1 MTWIGNLTLRGNRSF
16 RKTTLLTLQGHQRM
30 DRTEKDLRFALTL
43 NAGSSSLKFALFHVG
58 TGLHRLRGQVSRLGL
73 AGTNLEVK
81 VAGGPVRREALA
93 ASDHAEALS
102 FLLAWIEREVG
113 ESTIAAIGHRIV
125 HGGPNYRDHR
135 RVDAE
140 MIGELQRIAAFAPE
154 HLPTEIAILQEC
166 QRRFSDLPQVACIDT
181 AFHRDMPFVARALAI
196 PRRFMAQGVQR
207 YGFHGLSYTF
217 LLRELQRLGG
227 DDAAKGRIIF
237 AHLGNG
243 VSLAAVRDGRCM
255 DTSMGFTP
263 AAGVPMS
270 TRAGDLDPGLV
281 RYLAQTEGT
290 DARAFDRMINQESG
304 LLGVSETSSDLR
316 DLLAA
321 EATDTRAAEAVALF
335 CYRIKQAIGGY
346 AAVLGGIDTLV
357 FSGGIGENAPD
368 IRRRICDGL
377 GFLGIEVEPSP
388 NLAHAA
394 IISTASSR
402 VTIRVIPTDEEAT
415 MAGILA
421 TVLKHEDISL

>member
-1 MTWIGNLTLRGNRSF
+1 
-16 RKTTLLTLQGHQRM
+16 M
-30 DRTEKDLRFALTL
+30 DRTENDLRFALTL
-43 NAGSSSLKFALFHVG
+43 NAGSSSLKFALFHVD
-58 TGLHRLRGQVSRLGL
+58 TGVRRLRGQVDRLGL
-73 AGTNLEVK
+73 TGTILEVK
-81 VAGGPVRREALA
+81 VAGGPVRREAIA
-93 ASDHAEALS
+93 ASDHSEALS

-113 ESTIAAIGHRIV
+113 KSALAAIGHRIV

-140 MIGELQRIAAFAPE
+140 MIGELERIADFAPE
-154 HLPTEIAILQEC
+154 HLPTEIAMLQEC
-166 QRRFSDLPQVACIDT
+166 QRRFPDLPQVACIDT

-227 DDAAKGRIIF
+227 DDVARGRIVF

-243 VSLAAVRDGRCM
+243 VSLAAVRDGRCI

-290 DARAFDRMINQESG
+290 DARAFDRMINHESG

-388 NLAHAA
+388 NLAHAP